1 MTKGNHCG
9 TTIPMNAPIFDS
21 KINVRLPKPVV
32 MHLRK
37 LALAEEL
44 KVSDIVRKAIK
55 KTYGHPKKVS

>member
-1 MTKGNHCG
+1 MGSFVLQKFPMNG
-9 TTIPMNAPIFDS
+9 TTLDS

-37 LALAEEL
+37 LADAEDL

-55 KTYGHPKKVS
+55 KAYGTPKK